1 MRKGSIFFDK
11 MRCFFLTLDKVKIYR
26 AENAANFV
34 IFTQLAKDK
43 TLMPSNTVENYL
55 KAIYHLSNATQS
67 KVQTNHLASHLE
79 VKSSSVTDMIKKLE
93 SYGWVLYEPYRG
105 VELTESGRKE
115 AIHVIRKH
123 RLWEV
128 FLVEKLK
135 FKWSDVHPIAEQLEH
150 VHSTELIDQ
159 LDEFLNF
166 PKWDPHGDPIPD
178 KNGVMS
184 QRDQKPLADV
194 AKGKIVTMLGV
205 SEDNKSLLEYLEYLH
220 LKLGLAIKVVDILEF
235 DGTMTIEVNGKLVH
249 ISPKAA
255 SKVLVSKH

>member
-1 MRKGSIFFDK
+1 
-11 MRCFFLTLDKVKIYR
+11 
-26 AENAANFV
+26 
-34 IFTQLAKDK
+34 
-43 TLMPSNTVENYL
+43 MPSNTVENYL
-55 KAIYHLSNATQS
+55 KAIYHLSNATNA
-67 KVQTNHLASHLE
+67 KVLTNHLAMHLE

-93 SYGWVLYEPYRG
+93 SYGWVKYEPYRG
-105 VELTESGRKE
+105 VELTESGRLE

-128 FLVEKLK
+128 FLVDKLK

-150 VHSTELIDQ
+150 VHSPELIDQ

-178 KNGVMS
+178 KNGFIAE
-184 QRDQKPLADV
+184 RDQKPLSEV
-194 AKGKIVTMLGV
+194 LKGKNVTMLGV

-220 LKLGLAIKVVDILEF
+220 LKLGVQIKVVDIMEF
-235 DGTMTIEVNGKLVH
+235 DGTMTIEVDQKLVH

-255 SKVLVSKH
+255 NKVLVSTN

>member
-1 MRKGSIFFDK
+1 
-11 MRCFFLTLDKVKIYR
+11 
-26 AENAANFV
+26 
-34 IFTQLAKDK
+34 
-43 TLMPSNTVENYL
+43 MPSNTVENYL
-55 KAIYHLSNATQS
+55 KAIYHLAIATNA
-67 KVQTNHLASHLE
+67 KVQTNHLASNLE

-93 SYGWVLYEPYRG
+93 SYGWVHYEPYKG

-128 FLVEKLK
+128 FLVDKLK

-178 KNGVMS
+178 KNGVIV
-184 QRDQKPLADV
+184 QRDLKPLSDV
-194 AKGKIVTMLGV
+194 VKGDVVTMLGV
-205 SEDNKSLLEYLEYLH
+205 SEDNKSLLEYLEFLH
-220 LKLGLAIKVVDILEF
+220 LKLGVSIKVIDVLEF
-235 DGTMTIEVNGKLVH
+235 DGTMTIEINSKQVH

-255 SKVLVSKH
+255 NKVLVSFQ